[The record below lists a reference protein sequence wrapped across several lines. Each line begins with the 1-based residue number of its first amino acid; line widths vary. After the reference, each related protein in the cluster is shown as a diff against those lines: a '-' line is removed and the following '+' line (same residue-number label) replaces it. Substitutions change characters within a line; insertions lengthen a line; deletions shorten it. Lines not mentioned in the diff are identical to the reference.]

1 MDPTAAE
8 VLEQNQLL
16 LDSIARGDWATYQA
30 LCDPSV
36 TAFEPEAHGALV
48 EGLQFHYF
56 YFDMS
61 PRATRQA
68 QTTMIAPKVRVMG
81 DSAFVAYVRLNQ
93 REMPDGTAG
102 SQAFA
107 ETRIWQKQGEHWKH
121 VHFHRTALT

>member
-56 YFDMS
+56 YFDIS
-61 PRATRQA
+61 PRGGRQA
-68 QTTMIAPKVRVMG
+68 QTTMIAPKVRVM
-81 DSAFVAYVRLNQ
+81 SNAAIVAYVRLNQ
-93 REMPDGTAG
+93 REMPDGTAS

-107 ETRIWQKQGEHWKH
+107 ETRVWQKQGEDWKH
-121 VHFHRTALT
+121 VHFHRTELS

>member
-1 MDPTAAE
+1 MDPTTAE

-56 YFDMS
+56 YFDIS
-61 PRATRQA
+61 PRAARQA

-81 DSAFVAYVRLNQ
+81 DAAFVAYVRLNQ
-93 REMPDGTAG
+93 REMPDGTAQ